1 VSIHASDVFVSI
13 AQVAAGGG
21 LVQGAL
27 AFFRRR
33 GELRQLDTQSDNV
46 IVGTAEHVI
55 TMLRTELDDAK
66 DEIKQLKTDHAAER
80 ADFQRQITRLGEQV
94 SKVTSD
100 LVVARA
106 EINRLQEGQP

>member
-1 VSIHASDVFVSI
+1 MSVHTSDVLVSI

-33 GELRQLDTQSDNV
+33 TELRQLDTQSDNV
-46 IVGTAEHVI
+46 IVGTAEHLV
-55 TMLRTELDDAK
+55 TLLRDELSEAK
-66 DEIKQLKTDHAAER
+66 KEIRQLKTDHAAER
-80 ADFQRQITRLGEQV
+80 ADMQRQITRLGEQV
-94 SKVTSD
+94 SKVSSD

-106 EINRLQEGQP
+106 EIHRIQEGSS